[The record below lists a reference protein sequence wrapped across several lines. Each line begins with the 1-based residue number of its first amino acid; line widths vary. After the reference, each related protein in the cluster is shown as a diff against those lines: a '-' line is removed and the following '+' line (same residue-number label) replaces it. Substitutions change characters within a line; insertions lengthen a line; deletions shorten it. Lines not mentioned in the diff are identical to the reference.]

1 MLVFRKHFSQVDV
14 MTGMKRFSFLKFTG
28 ILGIFSGSLA
38 IGFSQNSTNMAYQL
52 ANVIED
58 VRLLDERLR
67 LMNAELEA
75 MRRENT
81 DLRRQ
86 LSSSQSQVD
95 ASMVKFATLANMNSA
110 IADAVRQLEKRD
122 DMMKDEIV
130 LQVTKQIKEFALT
143 VNKSIG
149 KIPPAAAKPDPN
161 IRRTFDNNYPQVGIE
176 YVVQPG
182 ETLSK
187 IAAKLNSKVDW
198 IQNAN
203 TIADPRRV
211 QAGRRLWIPQAE

>member
-1 MLVFRKHFSQVDV
+1 MLVFGKHFSQGDV
-14 MTGMKRFSFLKFTG
+14 MRAMKRFSFLRFAG
-28 ILGIFSGSLA
+28 ILGIFTGSLA
-38 IGFSQNSTNMAYQL
+38 IGFSQNSSNMAYQL

-67 LMNAELEA
+67 LMNAELEE
-75 MRRENT
+75 MRRENA

-86 LSSSQSQVD
+86 LATSQSQVD
-95 ASMVKFATLANMNSA
+95 ASMNKFATLASVNSA

-122 DMMKDEIV
+122 DMMQDETV
-130 LQVTKQIKEFALT
+130 LRVTKQIKEFAVT
-143 VNKSIG
+143 VNKTIG
-149 KIPPAAAKPDPN
+149 TIPPAAAKPDPN
-161 IRRTFDNNYPQVGIE
+161 IRLTFDDNYPQVGIE
-176 YVVQPG
+176 YVVQSG

-203 TIADPRRV
+203 RISDPRRV
-211 QAGRRLWIPQAE
+211 QAGRRLWIPQAD